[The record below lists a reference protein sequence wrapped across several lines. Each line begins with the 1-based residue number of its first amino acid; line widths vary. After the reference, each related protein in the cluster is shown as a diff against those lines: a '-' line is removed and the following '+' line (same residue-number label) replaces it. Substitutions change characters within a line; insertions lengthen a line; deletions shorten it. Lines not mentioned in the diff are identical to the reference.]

1 MVGLSDVE
9 GYKSL
14 CFYIWKGAEKQ
25 IDTVALEFSLLG
37 RGWKLSQE
45 LLAKTQAIKG
55 MKPSDCTV
63 PRTKLTAS
71 QDALPITSSA
81 EGEHSGAYVLGV
93 ESVAFRLFNVAAR
106 GLQIGICGMGRWLVS
121 CIFDSEGQQKCR
133 LSSEEM
139 TRFELW
145 ASG

>member
-9 GYKSL
+9 RYKSL

-63 PRTKLTAS
+63 P
-71 QDALPITSSA
+71 
-81 EGEHSGAYVLGV
+81 
-93 ESVAFRLFNVAAR
+93 
-106 GLQIGICGMGRWLVS
+106 
-121 CIFDSEGQQKCR
+121 
-133 LSSEEM
+133 
-139 TRFELW
+139 
-145 ASG
+145 